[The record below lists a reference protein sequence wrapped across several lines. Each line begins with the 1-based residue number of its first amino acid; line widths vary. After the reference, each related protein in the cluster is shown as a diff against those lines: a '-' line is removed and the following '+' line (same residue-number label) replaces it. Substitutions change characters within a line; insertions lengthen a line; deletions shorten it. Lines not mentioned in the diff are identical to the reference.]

1 MASVRKDLIHRLG
14 ETDTHH
20 LPGIFAVTVR
30 GPDAAGGYVMPIGI
44 RPAQGGS
51 HAGFLV
57 RPKAK
62 SAIIESEEVVRSL
75 RRSLGTPCEA
85 RRAKSR

>member
-44 RPAQGGS
+44 RPAQG
-51 HAGFLV
+51 A
-57 RPKAK
+57 R
-62 SAIIESEEVVRSL
+62 
-75 RRSLGTPCEA
+75 TPV
-85 RRAKSR
+85 SWSGHTPNLL